1 MESALFSG
9 LQGLFLGV
17 ANLGLGQVIMILVGS
32 ALLYLG
38 IKKGYEPLLLVPI
51 GFGAILVNIPLADM
65 MGEEGFLRFFYDAGV
80 LTEVFPLLIFIG
92 IGAMTDFQ
100 PLLENPK
107 IILLGAAGQFGIF
120 LTLLLALALGFDKL
134 DAVAVAIIGAC
145 DGPTAIYVSSKFAP
159 HLLGA
164 MIDFGPVLAN
174 PIVLLFG
181 AAGQFGIFLTLFLAL
196 WLGFLRQEAV
206 SIAVIGACDGPTAI
220 FVTSRYA
227 PALLPAV
234 SIAAYSYMS
243 LVPLIQPP
251 IMRLLTTDRER
262 KIVMGVVKQPVS
274 KTTKILFPIVVTIFA
289 SILAPKGAPLIG
301 TVMLGNLMKE
311 SGVVDRLKSA
321 SENEIANIVTLLLG
335 LCIGATMEADKF
347 LRAQT
352 LLILGL
358 GFVAISL
365 DTAVG
370 VLFGK
375 LMCFLTGG
383 KINPL
388 IGAAGISAFPM
399 SARVVQAEGQKYNK
413 KNYLLMHAMSANAGG
428 QIGSVI
434 AAAVMLSVLQGM
446 GIIGG

>member
-1 MESALFSG
+1 MESALVSG
-9 LQGLFLGV
+9 VHGLFLGV
-17 ANLGLGQVIMILVGS
+17 LNLGLGHVVMILVGS
-32 ALLYLG
+32 LLLYLG
-38 IKKGYEPLLLVPI
+38 ISKGYEPLLLLPI
-51 GFGAILVNIPLADM
+51 GFGAILVNIPLSEM
-65 MGEEGFLRFFYDAGV
+65 MAEGGFIRYFYDMGV
-80 LTEVFPLLIFIG
+80 RTEVFPLLIFIG

-120 LTLLLALALGFDKL
+120 ITLLLALALGFDKL
-134 DAVAVAIIGAC
+134 DAVAVSIIGAC

-159 HLLGA
+159 HMLGA
-164 MIDFGPVLAN
+164 
-174 PIVLLFG
+174 
-181 AAGQFGIFLTLFLAL
+181 
-196 WLGFLRQEAV
+196 V
-206 SIAVIGACDGPTAI
+206 SV
-220 FVTSRYA
+220 
-227 PALLPAV
+227 
-234 SIAAYSYMS
+234 AAYSYMS

-251 IMRLLTTDRER
+251 IMRALTTEKER
-262 KIVMGVVKQPVS
+262 MIVMGAVRQPIS
-274 KTTKILFPIVVTIFA
+274 QTTKIMFPIVVTVFA

-311 SGVVDRLKSA
+311 CGVVDRLKRA

-335 LCIGATMEADKF
+335 LCIGATMEAEKF
-347 LRAQT
+347 LRTET
-352 LLILGL
+352 LIILAL

-375 LMCFLTGG
+375 LMCALTGG

-399 SARVVQAEGQKYNK
+399 SARVVQTEGQKYNK

-446 GIIGG
+446 GIVGQ

>member
-1 MESALFSG
+1 MESTLVSG

-17 ANLGLGQVIMILVGS
+17 ANLGLGHVIMLVI
-32 ALLYLG
+32 ACLLLYLG
-38 IKKGYEPLLLVPI
+38 IEKGYEPLLLVPI

-65 MGEEGFLRFFYDAGV
+65 MGKEGFLRFFYDAGV

-100 PLLENPK
+100 PLLQNPK

-120 LTLLLALALGFDKL
+120 LTLLLALALGMEKL
-134 DAVAVAIIGAC
+134 DAVAVAVIGAC

-159 HLLGA
+159 HMLGA
-164 MIDFGPVLAN
+164 
-174 PIVLLFG
+174 
-181 AAGQFGIFLTLFLAL
+181 
-196 WLGFLRQEAV
+196 V
-206 SIAVIGACDGPTAI
+206 SV
-220 FVTSRYA
+220 
-227 PALLPAV
+227 
-234 SIAAYSYMS
+234 AAYSYMS

-251 IMRLLTTDRER
+251 IMRALTTEKER
-262 KIVMGVVKQPVS
+262 QIVMGAAKSQPIS
-274 KTTKILFPIVVTIFA
+274 KATKIVFPIVVTIFA

-301 TVMLGNLMKE
+301 TVMLGNLMRE
-311 SGVVDRLKSA
+311 SGCVDRLKSA
-321 SENEIANIVTLLLG
+321 SENEITNIVTLLLG
-335 LCIGATMEADKF
+335 LCIGATMEADRF
-347 LRAQT
+347 LQTQT
-352 LLILGL
+352 LLVLAL
-358 GFVAISL
+358 GFIAISL

-375 LMCFLTGG
+375 AMCLLTAG

-399 SARVVQAEGQKYNK
+399 SARVVQVEGQKYNK
-413 KNYLLMHAMSANAGG
+413 KSYLLMHAMSANAGG

-446 GIIGG
+446 GIVGG

>member
-1 MESALFSG
+1 MESALVSG
-9 LQGLFLGV
+9 VHGLFLGV
-17 ANLGLGQVIMILVGS
+17 LNLGLGHVVMILVGS
-32 ALLYLG
+32 LLLYLG
-38 IKKGYEPLLLVPI
+38 ISKGYEPLLLLPI
-51 GFGAILVNIPLADM
+51 GFGAILVNIPLSEM
-65 MGEEGFLRFFYDAGV
+65 MAEGGFIRYFYDIGV
-80 LTEVFPLLIFIG
+80 RTEVFPLLIFIG

-120 LTLLLALALGFDKL
+120 ITLLLALALGFDKL
-134 DAVAVAIIGAC
+134 DAVAVSIIGAC

-159 HLLGA
+159 HMLGA
-164 MIDFGPVLAN
+164 
-174 PIVLLFG
+174 
-181 AAGQFGIFLTLFLAL
+181 
-196 WLGFLRQEAV
+196 V
-206 SIAVIGACDGPTAI
+206 SV
-220 FVTSRYA
+220 
-227 PALLPAV
+227 
-234 SIAAYSYMS
+234 AAYSYMS

-251 IMRLLTTDRER
+251 IMRALTTQKER
-262 KIVMGVVKQPVS
+262 MIVMGAVRQPIS
-274 KTTKILFPIVVTIFA
+274 QTTKIMFPIVVTVFA

-311 SGVVDRLKSA
+311 CGVVDRLKKA

-335 LCIGATMEADKF
+335 LCIGATMEAEKF
-347 LRAQT
+347 LRTET
-352 LLILGL
+352 LIILAL

-375 LMCFLTGG
+375 LMCALTGG

-399 SARVVQAEGQKYNK
+399 SARVVQTEGQKYNK

-446 GIIGG
+446 GIVGQ